1 MKNITTV
8 KELSGKFFVETKN
21 GEIFELKIGD
31 TIRENDIVFGSETN
45 QAGSKIDILL
55 ENNSILTLNGLE
67 RVLFDITVLS
77 SNLDSSIQTAFTQDQ
92 VQSLLSE
99 PSNIDFSAWGA
110 DFVAENIDITEEET
124 AAGEEEEVTSEGSIG
139 TFALRDG
146 SLVDIES
153 DLRKKSFAKTQT
165 FNEIEKS
172 EELENLSLRNVA
184 ENNNNFIP
192 PYTVTPLPNLP
203 ETGAGE
209 PTTPPATEEPTTPPA
224 TEEPTTP
231 PATEEPTT
239 PEKETPTT
247 PCATGGTFNISYK
260 YGESRELLYQ
270 TGEISLTKL
279 LSKIDVN
286 GHSDILKSD
295 MTNITIDNKYLGKN
309 DKGEFK
315 YNKEDYGSDKAFII
329 DLKDGNDYK
338 EEEYLDDDDDG
349 DVNLKNGSYKIEDDK
364 NILKSD
370 YIKEDSITNMS
381 KSDVKTILD
390 GVNDGVADED
400 KTNFLLIK
408 VDGLNW
414 DSNKMQSYNVQENIT
429 TEDGKEIDLTI
440 YLDKVTFAPCENW
453 TLQGRYDSHGENGFA
468 EENKANNG
476 KYLVY
481 SPQDGS
487 QKVVIE
493 LNELG

>member
-55 ENNSILTLNGLE
+55 ENNSILTLDGLG

-77 SNLDSSIQTAFTQDQ
+77 SNLDHSIQTAFTQDQ

-172 EELENLSLRNVA
+172 EELENLSLRNLA

-203 ETGAGE
+203 ETAAGDPTPTT
-209 PTTPPATEEPTTPPA
+209 PTTPPEKGTPS
-224 TEEPTTP
+224 TQ
-231 PATEEPTT
+231 
-239 PEKETPTT
+239 
-247 PCATGGTFNISYK
+247 CATGGGEFDISHNLIEQ
-260 YGESRELLYQ
+260 YGNRTSGKLVD
-270 TGEISLTKL
+270 L
-279 LSKIDVN
+279 LSTSNLKHTDV
-286 GHSDILKSD
+286 H
-295 MTNITIDNKYLGKN
+295 TYLGEN
-309 DKGEFK
+309 DRGNFT
-315 YNKEDYGSDKAFII
+315 YNY
-329 DLKDGNDYK
+329 
-338 EEEYLDDDDDG
+338 
-349 DVNLKNGSYKIEDDK
+349 
-364 NILKSD
+364 
-370 YIKEDSITNMS
+370 
-381 KSDVKTILD
+381 
-390 GVNDGVADED
+390 DE
-400 KTNFLLIK
+400 
-408 VDGLNW
+408 
-414 DSNKMQSYNVQENIT
+414 
-429 TEDGKEIDLTI
+429 
-440 YLDKVTFAPCENW
+440 
-453 TLQGRYDSHGENGFA
+453 
-468 EENKANNG
+468 AN
-476 KYLVY
+476 
-481 SPQDGS
+481 
-487 QKVVIE
+487 
-493 LNELG
+493 

>member
-77 SNLDSSIQTAFTQDQ
+77 SNLDNSIQTAFTQDQ
-92 VQSLLSE
+92 LQSLLSE

-165 FNEIEKS
+165 FNEVEKS
-172 EELENLSLRNVA
+172 EELENLSLRNLA

-192 PYTVTPLPNLP
+192 PYTVTPLPNFP
-203 ETGAGE
+203 TGAE
-209 PTTPPATEEPTTPPA
+209 DPTPTTTPPPTT
-224 TEEPTTP
+224 TP
-231 PATEEPTT
+231 NE
-239 PEKETPTT
+239 ETPTT
-247 PCATGGTFNISYK
+247 PAGCTGGTFNISYK
-260 YGESRELLYQ
+260 YGESLELYQ

-279 LSKIDVN
+279 LSDINVN
-286 GHSDILKSD
+286 GHDNILESD
-295 MTNITIDNKYLGKN
+295 MTNRYLGKN

-315 YNKEDYGSDKAFII
+315 YNKEYKAFFI
-329 DLKDGNDYK
+329 DLQDGNDDK
-338 EEEYLDDDDDG
+338 EEYLDDDK
-349 DVNLKNGSYKIEDDK
+349 NLIDGSYKIEDDK
-364 NILKSD
+364 NILKSE

-381 KSDVKTILD
+381 KSDVQKILD
-390 GVNDGVADED
+390 GINDGVADEDD

-408 VDGLNW
+408 VDGQYW
-414 DSNKMQSYNVQENIT
+414 DESKMSSYKSEKIIP
-429 TEDGKEIDLTI
+429 TEDGENEDLTI

-453 TLQGRYDSHGENGFA
+453 TLQGRYNSYNEDGFA
-468 EENKANNG
+468 DENKDNDGN
-476 KYLVY
+476 YLVY

-493 LNELG
+493 LATQD

>member
-55 ENNSILTLNGLE
+55 ENNSILTLDGLE
-67 RVLFDITVLS
+67 KVLFDVTVLS
-77 SNLDSSIQTAFTQDQ
+77 SNLDNSIQTAFTQDQ
-92 VQSLLSE
+92 LQSLLSE

-172 EELENLSLRNVA
+172 EELESLSLRNL
-184 ENNNNFIP
+184 ETNNNNFIP

-203 ETGAGE
+203 ETGAGDPT
-209 PTTPPATEEPTTPPA
+209 PTTPTKPIEKDTP
-224 TEEPTTP
+224 
-231 PATEEPTT
+231 PTT
-239 PEKETPTT
+239 PEKETPST
-247 PCATGGTFNISYK
+247 PCTTGGTFNISYDL
-260 YGESRELLYQ
+260 GEASPFLKQ
-270 TGEISLTKL
+270 TGEKFLTEL
-279 LSKIDVN
+279 LST
-286 GHSDILKSD
+286 DILKD
-295 MTNITIDNKYLGKN
+295 TRANEYLGKQDGKGKFNYNN
-309 DKGEFK
+309 DVRYDNTAGK
-315 YNKEDYGSDKAFII
+315 KAFII
-329 DLKDGNDYK
+329 DLRDENDDLSEYDEEGN
-338 EEEYLDDDDDG
+338 LVQSNTIG
-349 DVNLKNGSYKIEDDK
+349 
-364 NILKSD
+364 
-370 YIKEDSITNMS
+370 DSITGMT
-381 KSDVKTILD
+381 KDDVETILKE
-390 GVNDGVADED
+390 VNKGADKKAD
-400 KTNFLLIK
+400 FLVIK
-408 VDGLNW
+408 VDGYEW
-414 DSNKMQSYNVQENIT
+414 DTDNMRSYEN
-429 TEDGKEIDLTI
+429 DKDI

-453 TLQGRYDSHGENGFA
+453 TLVGRYNEYLEIGIEEHNTLTNENSG
-468 EENKANNG
+468 G

-481 SPQDGS
+481 SPQEGN

-493 LNELG
+493 LNDQLS

>member
-55 ENNSILTLNGLE
+55 ENNSILTLDGLE

-77 SNLDSSIQTAFTQDQ
+77 SNLDNSIQTAFTQDQ
-92 VQSLLSE
+92 LQSLLSE

-203 ETGAGE
+203 ETGAGDPTPPT
-209 PTTPPATEEPTTPPA
+209 PTTTPKEDTPT
-224 TEEPTTP
+224 
-231 PATEEPTT
+231 TT
-239 PEKETPTT
+239 PEKETPST
-247 PCATGGTFNISYK
+247 PCATGGTFNISHK
-260 YGESRELLYQ
+260 PIELGASSTSGKLTELL
-270 TGEISLTKL
+270 S
-279 LSKIDVN
+279 
-286 GHSDILKSD
+286 SDIRTRSD
-295 MTNITIDNKYLGKN
+295 DIGHAYLGKN
-309 DKGEFK
+309 DKGKFI
-315 YNKEDYGSDKAFII
+315 YNNKDDYGSGKAFVI
-329 DLKDGNDYK
+329 DLQEGKDDYGQYIDD
-338 EEEYLDDDDDG
+338 EE
-349 DVNLKNGSYKIEDDK
+349 S
-364 NILKSD
+364 
-370 YIKEDSITNMS
+370 DSITGMTKN
-381 KSDVKTILD
+381 DIKTILE
-390 GVNDGVADED
+390 GVNAEAD
-400 KTNFLLIK
+400 FLLIK
-408 VDGLNW
+408 VDGYEW
-414 DSNKMQSYNVQENIT
+414 DEEQMQSYGTGVY
-429 TEDGKEIDLTI
+429 
-440 YLDKVTFAPCENW
+440 YLDKVTFAPCEKW
-453 TLQGRYDSHGENGFA
+453 KLVGRYSDYENIGN
-468 EENKANNG
+468 EEDNNLTNENSGG

-481 SPQDGS
+481 SPQEGN

-493 LNELG
+493 LNDLPV

>member
-55 ENNSILTLNGLE
+55 ENNSILTLDGLE

-77 SNLDSSIQTAFTQDQ
+77 SNLDNSIQTAFTQDQ
-92 VQSLLSE
+92 LQSLLSE

-203 ETGAGE
+203 ETGAGDPT
-209 PTTPPATEEPTTPPA
+209 PTTPTKPIEKDTP
-224 TEEPTTP
+224 
-231 PATEEPTT
+231 PTT

-247 PCATGGTFNISYK
+247 PCATGGTFNISHK
-260 YGESRELLYQ
+260 NIELYGNHTSGKLTELL
-270 TGEISLTKL
+270 SN
-279 LSKIDVN
+279 IDVN
-286 GHSDILKSD
+286 GNENILKSD
-295 MTNITIDNKYLGKN
+295 KVYKYLVE
-309 DKGEFK
+309 KGEKGSEFK
-315 YNKEDYGSDKAFII
+315 YNKEEYGSDKAFVI
-329 DLKDGNDYK
+329 DLQDGNDYK
-338 EEEYLDDDDDG
+338 EEDYLDDG
-349 DVNLKNGSYKIEDDK
+349 DLINDSYETNNGK
-364 NILKSD
+364 NILNSK

-390 GVNDGVADED
+390 GVNNGVVVED
-400 KTNFLLIK
+400 DKASFLLIK
-408 VDGLNW
+408 VDGDEYEW
-414 DSNKMQSYNVQENIT
+414 DGNEYKMQSYNTKGDIT
-429 TEDGKEIDLTI
+429 TKDGDEIDLTI

-453 TLQGRYDSHGENGFA
+453 TLQGRYSNIDGFA
-468 EENKANNG
+468 DENKDDDNG

-481 SPQDGS
+481 SPDNGNT
-487 QKVVIE
+487 KVVIE